1 MGQWGANKIL
11 RHAVLNSLSFLPKDR
26 QVRANR
32 WLRGRHEFR
41 KLRQADCVIV
51 SFPKSGRTWMR
62 VMLTRFL
69 QGKFGLE
76 DMELLGLKN
85 LHKKDPAIPRVFFCH
100 DNYLRDYT
108 GNLDTKADF
117 YDKKVVLLVRD
128 PRDVAVSSFHQRK
141 FRPNPHKRGLRDI
154 EVDGDAAPS
163 LFEFVRFRVPRI
175 VDFLNAWQADM
186 ANVKDLMVVRY
197 EDVRAKPHERLAEI
211 LAFLGLPGTDE
222 AIAEAVEF
230 ASFKNLKK
238 LESESAFGAG
248 DRRMV
253 PGDSKNPESF
263 KVRRA
268 KVGGYR
274 DYFTDDE
281 VAELDSLVSGHL
293 STYFG
298 YGDGGVIGPL
308 GGAGTVAA

>member
-11 RHAVLNSLSFLPKDR
+11 RHATLYSLSFLPKER

-62 VMLTRFL
+62 VMITRFL
-69 QGKFGLE
+69 QTKFGLDE
-76 DMELLGLKN
+76 MKLLGLKN
-85 LHKKDPAIPRVFFCH
+85 MHKKNRAIPRVFFTH
-100 DNYLRDYT
+100 DNYLKDYT
-108 GNLDTKADF
+108 GNSESKADF
-117 YDKKVVLLVRD
+117 YGKKVVLLVRD
-128 PRDVAVSSFHQRK
+128 PRDVAVSSFHQRTY
-141 FRPNPHKRGLRDI
+141 RPNPAKRGLRDI
-154 EVDGDAAPS
+154 EVDGENAPS
-163 LFEFVRFRVPRI
+163 LFEFACFRVPNI
-175 VDFLNAWQADM
+175 VAYLNAWQADM
-186 ANVKDLMVVRY
+186 SNVKDLLVVRY
-197 EDVRAKPHERLAEI
+197 EDLRTHPHEKMAEI
-211 LAFLGLPGTDE
+211 LSFMGVPGTDE

-238 LESESAFGAG
+238 LESQNAFGSG

-253 PGDSKNPESF
+253 PGDSKNPESY

-274 DYFTDDE
+274 DYFTDEE
-281 VAELDSLVSGHL
+281 VAELDALVSRKL

-298 YGDGGVIGPL
+298 YGDGGVIAPL
-308 GGAGTVAA
+308 ENAKTVAA

>member
-11 RHAVLNSLSFLPKDR
+11 RRAALTSLSFLPAER
-26 QVRANR
+26 QIRANR

-41 KLRQADCVIV
+41 KLRQADCAIV
-51 SFPKSGRTWMR
+51 SFPKSGRTWIR
-62 VMLTRFL
+62 VMISRYL
-69 QGKFGLE
+69 QTHFGLE
-76 DMELLGLKN
+76 ETELLGLKN
-85 LHKKDPAIPRVFFCH
+85 LHRKNPAIPRVFFTH
-100 DNYLRDYT
+100 DNYLGDYT
-108 GNLDTKADF
+108 GNLETKADF

-141 FRPNPHKRGLRDI
+141 FRPNPDKRGLRDI

-175 VDFLNAWQADM
+175 VAFLNAWQADL
-186 ANVKDLMVVRY
+186 ANVKDHLVVRY
-197 EDVRAKPHERLAEI
+197 EDVRAKPGESMADL
-211 LAFLGLPGTDE
+211 LAFLGLQGSDE
-222 AIAEAVEF
+222 AIADAVEF
-230 ASFKNLKK
+230 ASFNNLKK
-238 LESESAFGAG
+238 LESEAAFGAG

-253 PGDSKNPESF
+253 PGDSKNPESY

-281 VAELDSLVSGHL
+281 VAELDRLVSEHL
-293 STYFG
+293 SAYFG

-308 GGAGTVAA
+308 GGAETEAA